1 MAMKTKL
8 KLTTITLALLFAV
21 LFGATSAGAQA
32 PDEDF
37 AMKAAAAGN
46 KEVRLGRIA
55 SRRARSGAVK
65 SFGTRMIAD
74 HTSAGNKLKAIAARK
89 RINLPAG
96 LDADG
101 KDAVDRLSSLSGREF
116 DRAYLEMMVM
126 DHEKAV
132 ADFEA
137 EANSGSDRQ
146 LRSFARQ
153 TLPTLRMHLRMA
165 RDGGSRMR

>member
-1 MAMKTKL
+1 MKSVKAT
-8 KLTTITLALLFAV
+8 ALMFAV
-21 LFGATSAGAQA
+21 LLVSLTLGAAVSAQGQ
-32 PDEDF
+32 DEGF

-55 SRRARSGAVK
+55 SRRARSGSVK
-65 SFGTRMIAD
+65 SFGTRMITD
-74 HTSAGNKLKAIAARK
+74 HTAAGNKLKAIAARK

-96 LDADG
+96 LDVEG

-116 DRAYLEMMVM
+116 DRAYMEMMVT

-165 RDGGSRMR
+165 RDGVSKLR